1 MTEKLE
7 TISDLENKN
16 RKLADEKRKVET
28 SLEFLNTNFKVL
40 HESVARLED
49 DSKLLVSLAAFGRGN
64 NDGESPAAEPMV
76 TDFEDED
83 EEASS
88 ESEVKGSSSGIK
100 IMHTYLNSYKY
111 MHVLNASL
119 QTLNSICAIGYMFG

>member
-28 SLEFLNTNFKVL
+28 SLEFLNTKFKVL

-49 DSKLLVSLAAFGRGN
+49 DSKLLVNLAASGRGN
-64 NDGESPAAEPMV
+64 NDGEPPAAEPMV

-88 ESEVKGSSSGIK
+88 ESEVKGSSPGIK
-100 IMHTYLNSYKY
+100 IMHTYLNSYKD

-119 QTLNSICAIGYMFG
+119 QTLNSICVI

>member
-28 SLEFLNTNFKVL
+28 SLEFLITKFKVL

-49 DSKLLVSLAAFGRGN
+49 DSKLLVSLAASGRGN
-64 NDGESPAAEPMV
+64 NDGEPLL
-76 TDFEDED
+76 
-83 EEASS
+83 
-88 ESEVKGSSSGIK
+88 
-100 IMHTYLNSYKY
+100 LN
-111 MHVLNASL
+111 LWSL
-119 QTLNSICAIGYMFG
+119 ILKMKTKRLH